1 MYPARKSETW
11 IATVSTLQLIRS
23 NKFDSRA
30 LLPGLRPTDRCVGAT
45 ETLKFPAREY
55 KCDLIGIM
63 AYGSLIED
71 PGPEIKAARARVVSG
86 LTTPFKV
93 EFARKSRSRGDAPTL
108 VPVTQGGAHLPA
120 QIIVLKE
127 HISEADAQN
136 LIWRRETRQIGTGRP
151 YIAKEH
157 PGANT
162 TIVRRIENSGGVDIV
177 FYTEIGA
184 NIEPLTSAE
193 LARLA
198 IESVMKA
205 ELGKD
210 GISYLM
216 ATLGRQVETPLSN
229 PYREEILGRVG
240 VNSLAEALEVL
251 RKTCCTHSK

>member
-1 MYPARKSETW
+1 MR
-11 IATVSTLQLIRS
+11 
-23 NKFDSRA
+23 
-30 LLPGLRPTDRCVGAT
+30 
-45 ETLKFPAREY
+45 
-55 KCDLIGIM
+55 LIGIM
-63 AYGSLIED
+63 AYGSLVED
-71 PGPEIKAARARVVSG
+71 PGPEIEAARARIISG

-108 VPVTQGGAHLPA
+108 IPVAQGGAHLPT

-127 HISEADAQN
+127 HISEAEAQN
-136 LIWRRETRQIGTGRP
+136 LIWRRETRQIGSGRP

-157 PGANT
+157 PSANT
-162 TIVRRIENSGGVDIV
+162 TIVRRIEDIGGVDVV
-177 FYTEIGA
+177 FYTEIGS

-205 ELGKD
+205 EPDKD

-229 PYREEILGRVG
+229 PYREEILRRVG
-240 VNSLAEALEVL
+240 VNSLAGALEVL
-251 RKTCCTHSK
+251 RKACYTDSK